1 MSVQYCNTFL
11 RDFNV
16 VIARNQDIDID
27 NEQAKGVM
35 QRLSELDSD
44 INIRRGRKK
53 PEISHEW
60 VMNPAKKLKHWSGL
74 SYFDLGGISYVLLVI
89 GDVMGLLPKINR
101 KVYEQFS
108 MNIL

>member
-35 QRLSELDSD
+35 QWLNELHSD
-44 INIRRGRKK
+44 INTRRGRKK
-53 PEISHEW
+53 PEISDES
-60 VMNPAKKLKHWSGL
+60 VMNPVKKVKHCSGL
-74 SYFDLGGISYVLLVI
+74 SYFDLGGI
-89 GDVMGLLPKINR
+89 
-101 KVYEQFS
+101 ECCW
-108 MNIL
+108 